1 MVEWIIEQLSYPFV
15 RKGLLA
21 GIFLAAAFAPLSPF
35 VIQRRLSLA
44 GDALAHGTL
53 PGVFIAFSL
62 FGLGSFTLAIGGYIA
77 TLLIVA
83 IAAALSWRSIIKSD
97 ALLGATYIIF
107 FSIGGVMVSSGS
119 TSLNLQE
126 FLIGTPLGIRDEMLL
141 LTGAMALVS
150 VVTMFIIY
158 RPLAL
163 QTQDPA
169 FFASLYRNGWWVTQG
184 FMVLF
189 VLVLIT
195 SVNAFGTLLSIS
207 FAILP
212 ALAAR
217 SWANSMVSI
226 MFASFIF
233 GVLACVGGMV
243 LTLHIEYAP
252 TGPTM
257 VLFAGAI
264 WLVSYLLGPFGL
276 RFSLNSSS

>member
-217 SWANSMVSI
+217 AWANSMVSI

-243 LTLHIEYAP
+243 LTLNIEYAP

-276 RFSLNSSS
+276 RFTLNSSS

>member
-217 SWANSMVSI
+217 AWANSMVSI

-243 LTLHIEYAP
+243 LTLNIEYAP

-276 RFSLNSSS
+276 RFTLTSSS

>member
-1 MVEWIIEQLSYPFV
+1 MLEWIIEQLSYPFV

-62 FGLGSFTLAIGGYIA
+62 FGLGSLTLAIGGYIA
-77 TLLIVA
+77 TLSIVA
-83 IAAALSWRSIIKSD
+83 IAAAVSSRSIVKSD
-97 ALLGATYIIF
+97 AVLGAVYIIF
-107 FSIGGVMVSSGS
+107 FSVGGVLVSSGS

-126 FLIGTPLGIRDEMLL
+126 FLIGTPLGIRDEMLF
-141 LTGAMALVS
+141 LTGSIAVISVS
-150 VVTMFIIY
+150 SMVVLY

-169 FFASLYRNGWWVTQG
+169 FFSSLYLNGWWVTQG
-184 FMVLF
+184 FMIIF

-195 SVNAFGTLLSIS
+195 SVNSFGTLLSIS

-217 SWANSMVSI
+217 AWTNSMVSI
-226 MFASFIF
+226 MFASFFF

-243 LTLHIEYAP
+243 LTLNIDYAP
-252 TGPTM
+252 TSPTM
-257 VLFAGAI
+257 VLFAGGI
-264 WLVSYLLGPFGL
+264 WVFSYLFGPFGL
-276 RFSLNSSS
+276 RFILRSSS